1 MSGTKGR
8 HKADI
13 LVVDDTLDNLRLL
26 SKLLMGHGY
35 YVRPVPDGEK
45 ALSVIRDQPPDLVLL
60 DIMMPGLDGYEVCR
74 RLQADEKTRN
84 IPIIF
89 ISALNESFDKVKAF
103 SMGGRDYITKPFH
116 EEEVLARIETHV
128 TLHFTQKSLEAE
140 IAERKRV
147 EKELEYHAKTDELT
161 GIANRRA
168 GMIFLTNQVHLS
180 RRSKSHLCVCFA
192 DVNGLKGVNDTYGH
206 EEGDELIRTV
216 CQAMKDTLRESD
228 FIARLGGDEFLIVF
242 PQCSISLAAEV
253 WERVE
258 KRLEALNKESG
269 KPYRISV
276 SRGFAECDPDN
287 IKSPDELIQI
297 ADQEMYQNKQG
308 KLP

>member
-1 MSGTKGR
+1 VSGTKGR

-45 ALSVIRDQPPDLVLL
+45 ALSVIRDQPPDLILL

-116 EEEVLARIETHV
+116 EEEVLARIKTHV
-128 TLHFTQKSLEAE
+128 ALHFTQKSLEAE

-147 EKELEYHAKTDELT
+147 EKELEYHARTDELT

-206 EEGDELIRTV
+206 EEGDKLIRTV

-228 FIARLGGDEFLIVF
+228 FIARLGGDEFLTVF

-297 ADQEMYQNKQG
+297 ADQEMYQDKQG